1 VIGRRTFVASALAA
15 GTAVGTAGCL
25 GDDDGGDD
33 DGGDDDGGNDGA
45 ATADHPALDTPA
57 EPPRLGPPIEEAE
70 GIVVAFDDP
79 SCSSCA
85 TFAAETFPQL
95 RDGPVEAGRVT
106 YLARAVPWVEPAW
119 SRLAINALYA
129 VHEAEPSAFW
139 QLKSRFYEEQ
149 SGLDEGSIREWIAT
163 EAESLP
169 VEPESVL
176 TAVDEGRYDDRI
188 EATESTA
195 EDSEVS
201 VVPSFVLFEGGE
213 YVTQVVGPQPYDV
226 FEGALDL

>member
-1 VIGRRTFVASALAA
+1 MIGRRAFLASTLTV
-15 GTAVGTAGCL
+15 GTTVGTAGCL
-25 GDDDGGDD
+25 GAD
-33 DGGDDDGGNDGA
+33 DGA
-45 ATADHPALDTPA
+45 AIADHPALGSPSD
-57 EPPRLGPPIEEAE
+57 PPRLGPPVGDAG

-95 RDGPVEAGRVT
+95 RDGPVKAGRVT
-106 YLARAVPWVEPAW
+106 YLSRSVPWVEPEW
-119 SRLAINALYA
+119 SRPAVNALYA
-129 VHEAEPSAFW
+129 VHGEEPSAFW
-139 QLKSRFYEEQ
+139 RLKERFYEEQ
-149 SGLDEGSIREWIAT
+149 SGLDEGSIREWVAT
-163 EAESLP
+163 KAESLP
-169 VEPESVL
+169 VEPEPVL

-201 VVPSFVLFEGGE
+201 VVPSFVLFSEGE
-213 YVTQVVGPQPYDV
+213 YVTRVVGPQPYDV